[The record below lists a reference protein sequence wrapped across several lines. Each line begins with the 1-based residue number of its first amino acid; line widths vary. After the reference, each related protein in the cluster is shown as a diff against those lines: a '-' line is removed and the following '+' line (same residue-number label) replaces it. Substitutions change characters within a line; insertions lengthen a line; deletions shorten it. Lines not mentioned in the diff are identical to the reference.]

1 MATKKQIKAARA
13 VFASILGKDEYIEL
27 SVYYD
32 LSDVM
37 ERIIDTAEQVKFNE
51 ENQNIFGKD
60 LVGDWGN

>member
-60 LVGDWGN
+60 LVGD